1 MSHSKEK
8 AFGYTSST
16 LRGIYQMLE
25 LFELAVAAVKDA
37 DNNGD
42 TKPIDDF
49 IASYGF
55 SKCPAEDDR
64 YMWGH
69 ERVDGEYRILIQY
82 RFYDTSKAFSIQPDM
97 NVYLLKLSKD
107 GQIIKEDFAKFL
119 DRSIY

>member
-1 MSHSKEK
+1 
-8 AFGYTSST
+8 
-16 LRGIYQMLE
+16 MLD
-25 LFELAVAAVKDA
+25 LFELAVAAVQNA
-37 DNNGD
+37 DNHGD

-55 SKCPAEDDR
+55 LKCPAEDDR

-97 NVYLLKLSKD
+97 NVYLLKLSKG
-107 GQIIKEDFAKFL
+107 GQILKEDFAKFL
-119 DRSIY
+119 DKSIY